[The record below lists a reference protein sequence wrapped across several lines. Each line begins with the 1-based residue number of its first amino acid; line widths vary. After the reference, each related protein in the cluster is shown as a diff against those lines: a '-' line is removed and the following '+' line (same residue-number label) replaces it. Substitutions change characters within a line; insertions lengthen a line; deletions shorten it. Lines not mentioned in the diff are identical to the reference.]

1 MIAETAAAAVL
12 ALGFHPLVLAD
23 FAAAAFFAPAPPPH

>member
-1 MIAETAAAAVL
+1 L